1 MGRPLKK
8 QLFGNTNFGLA
19 STSTDDG
26 LGGGGITS
34 ITTMIKGSP
43 DLTGTLTVSLS
54 APTEPGGVTAT
65 ATATV
70 NGSGDVTFVITNPGS
85 GYRSAATSN
94 TVTVTSTSGQTVA
107 GSGGSGLGY
116 VFQPV
121 ITNSVAHIRITAN
134 ILGLSDNKAD
144 IVKQLGTRKFLV
156 KNANGTAIARIH
168 PGGIHYA
175 GNCPDGFMFMY
186 CTDNNSARYVVS
198 KISAHKLILVQDPTS
213 SGWLFASGSSVKWRR
228 AQSNLDGARTNA
240 DVTLDTIVN

>member
-8 QLFGNTNFGLA
+8 SLFGNTNFGLA

-26 LGGGGITS
+26 LGGGGITA
-34 ITTMIKGSP
+34 ITQAIKGSP
-43 DLTGTLTVSLS
+43 DLTGTLTVTLS

-70 NGSGDVTFVITNPGS
+70 NGSGDVTFVVTNPGS

-116 VFQPV
+116 VFQTV
-121 ITNSVAHIRITAN
+121 ITGGVEHIRITAN
-134 ILGLSDNKAD
+134 VLGLSNNTAD
-144 IVKQLGTRKFLV
+144 IVRQMSSRKFLV
-156 KNANGTAIARIH
+156 KNANGTAPARMH
-168 PGGIHYA
+168 PEGIHYA

-186 CTDNNSARYVVS
+186 CTDNASARYVVS
-198 KISAHKLILVQDPTS
+198 KISAHRLTLVQDPTS
-213 SGWLFASGSSVKWRR
+213 TGWLFASGTSVRWRR
-228 AQSNLDGARTNA
+228 ASGVDGARTNA
-240 DVTLDTIVN
+240 DVTLDTLLN